1 MVDMISEFPLFAF
14 TTLSGLAAG
23 GYVVGAAF
31 CGQKAESKMAWL
43 FPLVCIVLLGLGLC
57 GTLAHLGHPERFLNA
72 LANPTSMIAEE
83 AYWSI
88 AFGVL
93 MVIDA
98 VLCKVKGV
106 VPVVVRV
113 LGAIAAVG
121 LMCVTANA
129 YFTMHGNPV
138 WTSPATLALF
148 VVGDLAMGIAM
159 VACFRSE
166 LVSQKTFAAIT
177 IAILVLCAA
186 FIAAIAAQFAGYG
199 FDMMPFIAALIIG
212 SVAGIVV
219 YALGMTS
226 KLAPKA
232 AAPLGFVLVLVGVVI
247 ARYFF
252 YAASIL

>member
-1 MVDMISEFPLFAF
+1 MVEMISEFPLFAF
-14 TTLSGLAAG
+14 TTLSGLSAG
-23 GYVVGAAF
+23 AYAVGALF
-31 CGQKAESKMAWL
+31 RGKDEGKNAWL
-43 FPLVCIVLLGLGLC
+43 FPVVCIVLLGLGLC

-106 VPVVVRV
+106 VPVAVRV

-148 VVGDLAMGIAM
+148 FVGDIAMGTAL
-159 VACFRSE
+159 VAAFRSE
-166 LVSQKTFAAIT
+166 LASEKLFAG
-177 IAILVLCAA
+177 IAIVVLVLCAA
-186 FIAAIAAQFAGYG
+186 SIAAIAARFGAYG
-199 FDMMPFIAALIIG
+199 FDATPFVAGLVIG
-212 SVAGIVV
+212 PVAGIVV
-219 YALGMTS
+219 YAIAMAG
-226 KLAPKA
+226 KLAPKV
-232 AAPLGFVLVLVGVVI
+232 AAPLALVLVLVGVVV

>member
-1 MVDMISEFPLFAF
+1 MISEFPLFAF

-23 GYVVGAAF
+23 GYAVGAVF
-31 CGQKAESKMAWL
+31 RGQKAESKMTWL

-98 VLCKVKGV
+98 VLCKVKGAA
-106 VPVVVRV
+106 PVAVRA
-113 LGAIAAVG
+113 LGAIAAIG

-138 WTSPATLALF
+138 WTGPATLALF
-148 VVGDLAMGIAM
+148 VVGDLAMGIAL
-159 VACFRSE
+159 VALFRSGLAPE
-166 LVSQKTFAAIT
+166 KMFAGVAIV
-177 IAILVLCAA
+177 ALALCAA
-186 FIAAIAAQFAGYG
+186 SIAAIAAQFAGYG
-199 FDMMPFIAALIIG
+199 FDMMPFIAALVIG
-212 SVAGIVV
+212 PVAGIVV
-219 YALGMTS
+219 YALSMTG
-226 KLAPKA
+226 KLAPKV
-232 AAPLGFVLVLVGVVI
+232 AAPLAFVLVLVGVVI

>member
-23 GYVVGAAF
+23 AYAVGAPLR
-31 CGQKAESKMAWL
+31 GKEQQKAACL

-72 LANPTSMIAEE
+72 MANPTSMIAEE
-83 AYWSI
+83 AYWSM

-98 VLCKVKGV
+98 VLCKVKGSA
-106 VPVVVRV
+106 PVAVRV
-113 LGAIAAVG
+113 LGAIAAIG

-138 WTSPATLALF
+138 WTSSATLALF
-148 VVGDLAMGIAM
+148 VVGDVAMGAAM
-159 VACFRSE
+159 AACFRVE
-166 LVSQKTFAAIT
+166 LASHKTFAGAAI
-177 IAILVLCAA
+177 AVLVLCAA
-186 FIAAIAAQFAGYG
+186 SIAAIAAQFAGYG
-199 FDMMPFIAALIIG
+199 FDMTPFIIGLVVGPAAG
-212 SVAGIVV
+212 VVV
-219 YALGMTS
+219 YALTMTG
-226 KLAPKA
+226 KLAPKIG
-232 AAPLGFVLVLVGVVI
+232 APLGFVLVLVGVVV

>member
-1 MVDMISEFPLFAF
+1 MISEFPLFAF

-23 GYVVGAAF
+23 GYAVGAVF
-31 CGQKAESKMAWL
+31 RGQKADSKMAWL

-72 LANPTSMIAEE
+72 LANPASMIAEE

-98 VLCKVKGV
+98 VLCKMKGAAPAAV
-106 VPVVVRV
+106 CV
-113 LGAIAAVG
+113 LGALAAIG

-129 YFTMHGNPV
+129 FFTMHGNPV
-138 WTSPATLALF
+138 STSPATLALF
-148 VVGDLAMGIAM
+148 VVGDFAMGAAM

-166 LVSQKTFAAIT
+166 LVSQKTFAAVVIV
-177 IAILVLCAA
+177 ILVLCAA
-186 FIAAIAAQFAGYG
+186 SIAAIAAQFAGYG
-199 FDMMPFIAALIIG
+199 FDMVPFIAGLIVG
-212 SVAGIVV
+212 PVAGIVV
-219 YALGMTS
+219 YALGITG
-226 KLAPKA
+226 KLAPKVA
-232 AAPLGFVLVLVGVVI
+232 ALLGLVLVLVGVVI